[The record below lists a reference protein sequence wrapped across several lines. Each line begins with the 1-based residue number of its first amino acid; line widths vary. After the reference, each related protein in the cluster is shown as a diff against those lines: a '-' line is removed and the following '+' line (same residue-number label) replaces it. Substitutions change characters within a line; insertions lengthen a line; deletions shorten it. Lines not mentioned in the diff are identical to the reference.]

1 MFEEFD
7 PAEYERIAIDFIR
20 REVDNFRRGG
30 VIFGLSGGIDSA
42 CVAGLARKAL
52 AKERILGLILP
63 ERDSSPESVRD
74 AEEVARTFDIP
85 IKTIDITPILEGMGV
100 YDLLPESIYNKRK
113 IIEKGVKIGY
123 KLIPKS
129 RTPFLQ
135 GLLGVKSRYLRT
147 INAYYRVKHR
157 IRMVIIYLY
166 AERLNYLVLGT
177 SNRSEELTG
186 FFVKYGDGAADV
198 MPIAPLFKTEVK
210 RMAEYLKVPKR
221 IIDKPPTPDLLPGI
235 TDELAIGM
243 DYERLDR
250 ILASID
256 KGLKEKKESSE
267 FKYVRELIKRSEH
280 MRSLP
285 KRPDIK

>member
-1 MFEEFD
+1 MPEEFD
-7 PAEYERIAIDFIR
+7 PAEYERLAVDFIR
-20 REVDNFRRGG
+20 RKVKNFKRDG
-30 VIFGLSGGIDSA
+30 VVFGLSGGIDSA
-42 CVAGLARKAL
+42 CVAGLVRRAL

-85 IKTIDITPILEGMGV
+85 IKTVDITPILERMGV
-100 YDLLPESIYNKRK
+100 YDLLPENIYKRRK

-123 KLIPKS
+123 KLIPKG
-129 RTPFLQ
+129 RNPFLQ
-135 GLLGVKSRYLRT
+135 GLLGVKSKYLRT

-166 AERLNYLVLGT
+166 AERFNYLVLGT
-177 SNRSEELTG
+177 SNRSEELIG

-198 MPIAPLFKTEVK
+198 MPIAPLFKTEVRRLAK
-210 RMAEYLKVPKR
+210 HLKIPDR

-235 TDELAIGM
+235 TDELAIRM
-243 DYERLDR
+243 DYDKLDR
-250 ILASID
+250 ILIFID
-256 KGLKEKKESSE
+256 KGMEGKIKSSE
-267 FKYVRELIKRSEH
+267 LQYVNELIKRSEH

-285 KRPDIK
+285 RRPKRR